1 MITTLA
7 FANYRSLRQLV
18 LPLDRLTVVTG
29 ANGTGKSNVYRGLR
43 LLASA
48 ASGGH
53 QNGLISGLANEGGLQ
68 SVLFAGPEQGG
79 AALRKRGQPV
89 QGSVRRDPVRVKL
102 GFGTAASEHALGY
115 ALELGVPVPGALGPT
130 AFALDPEIKFE
141 SVFHGPVLRP
151 AGTLVERKG
160 PMIRAR
166 QGRQWQVVSPS
177 VSGHDSVLDSATDG
191 GHAELDGVRRS
202 LRAWRFYDHLR
213 TDRDAPARAPHIGT
227 RTPVLSDSGSDLAAA
242 LQTVVEIGDAEALHE
257 AVDDAFPGAQVS
269 VAVDRGLFSLE
280 LHRSGLLRPLA
291 AAELSDGTLR
301 YLMLLAALL
310 SPRPPS
316 LLVLNEPE
324 TSLHPDLMA
333 PLARLISQCPVQILV
348 VTHASALVRALES
361 RAGGTVLQ
369 LVTDQGETRVHG
381 LHELDAPPWRWPGG

>member
-18 LPLDRLTVVTG
+18 LPLAPLTVVTG

-53 QNGLISGLANEGGLQ
+53 RNGLIAGLANEGGLQ

-79 AALRKRGQPV
+79 AALHKRGLPV
-89 QGSVRRDPVRVKL
+89 QGTVRRDPVRVKL
-102 GFGTAASEHALGY
+102 GFATAATEHTLGY

-130 AFALDPEIKFE
+130 AFALDPEIKYE
-141 SVFHGPVLRP
+141 SVFHGPLLRP
-151 AGTLVERKG
+151 AGTLVERTG
-160 PMIRAR
+160 PMARAR
-166 QGRQWQVVSPS
+166 QGRRWQVVAPS
-177 VSGHDSVLDSATDG
+177 LSGHDSVLDSATDG
-191 GHAELDGVRRS
+191 GLAELDGVRRT
-202 LRAWRFYDHLR
+202 LRSWRFYDHLR
-213 TDRDAPARAPHIGT
+213 TDRDAPARAAHIGT

-242 LQTVVEIGDAEALHE
+242 LQTVIEIGDAEALHD
-257 AVDDAFPGAQVS
+257 AVDDAFPGASVS
-269 VAVDRGLFSLE
+269 VTVDRGLFNLV
-280 LHRSGLLRPLA
+280 LQRRGLLRPLA

-333 PLARLISQCPVQILV
+333 PLARLISQCPVQVLV
-348 VTHASALVRALES
+348 VTHAAALVRALEA
-361 RAGGTVLQ
+361 RADGTVLQ
-369 LVTDQGETRVHG
+369 LVTEQGETCVHG
-381 LHELDAPPWRWPGG
+381 LHDLDAPPWRWPGG